1 MKTLL
6 AFIICCINVAF
17 CTTTAAQ
24 NLAAADNDSPAEE
37 IVQNLYIIGLLMFM
51 AFYFFVESLFEK
63 HKPPLGHTTGVIIS
77 LGVLLSYIIFVICE
91 KSNKDKA
98 TGDLINYI
106 EFRPTIFFDVVL
118 PLIVFPS
125 GYNMRRKKFFQNIG
139 TVMKFGFLAT
149 LVCFAIYSGLFFA
162 ASELGLL
169 TRPHPEA
176 DGQVQRLDIGA
187 YEILSICSLLC
198 SSDVIAAISMVDF
211 GKSPKLFSIIYGEGV
226 FNDIVSIILFGVVQ
240 KQFPADG
247 GPAPELTWSSPGTI
261 ITDFFILA
269 LKSLSL
275 GMFFGFLSAILFK
288 KFRLL
293 THSPISET
301 LIIQTIGFIAYFTSE
316 AGELSGIISLLTCG
330 VIMAHYTWY
339 NLSPQGKTISSVSY
353 SIFGS
358 IAESLVFIYIGLSV
372 FSYFNKRDPDG
383 YHGPKNDYRFPCS
396 WSTIGCMT
404 VIVIVGRCL
413 AVWSVHF
420 AF

>member
-1 MKTLL
+1 
-6 AFIICCINVAF
+6 
-17 CTTTAAQ
+17 
-24 NLAAADNDSPAEE
+24 
-37 IVQNLYIIGLLMFM
+37 
-51 AFYFFVESLFEK
+51 
-63 HKPPLGHTTGVIIS
+63 
-77 LGVLLSYIIFVICE
+77 
-91 KSNKDKA
+91 
-98 TGDLINYI
+98 
-106 EFRPTIFFDVVL
+106 
-118 PLIVFPS
+118 
-125 GYNMRRKKFFQNIG
+125 
-139 TVMKFGFLAT
+139 
-149 LVCFAIYSGLFFA
+149 
-162 ASELGLL
+162 
-169 TRPHPEA
+169 
-176 DGQVQRLDIGA
+176 
-187 YEILSICSLLC
+187 
-198 SSDVIAAISMVDF
+198 MVDF

-247 GPAPELTWSSPGTI
+247 SAAPSLTWSSPGTI

-372 FSYFNKRDPDG
+372 FSYYNKIDVGG
-383 YHGPKNDYRFPCS
+383 YHGPKGDAEYPWS
-396 WSTIGCMT
+396 WSTIWVMT
-404 VIVIVGRCL
+404 AIVIIGRCA

-420 AF
+420 AFKMCSKKRDIDCRELLFITWGGMIRGAIAFGLVLQIPDG